1 MKSLSMRVLRSI
13 AVGVV
18 LCEPLLL
25 WCATGEI
32 LQTPQPAT
40 GRPAER
46 IDIEA
51 LQKLAQQEGES
62 GQTTAAIRDYQRAL
76 ELRPEWKEGWWNLE
90 ALQYSDDRYA
100 TARSTLLHLAQLAPA
115 LGAAWRRPGLP

>member
-1 MKSLSMRVLRSI
+1 MKSLSMRVFRPI
-13 AVGVV
+13 AVGLL

-32 LQTPQPAT
+32 LPTPPQAAT

-62 GQTTAAIRDYQRAL
+62 GQTTEAIRDYHRAL
-76 ELRPEWKEGWWNLE
+76 ELRPEWKEGWWNLGV
-90 ALQYSDDRYA
+90 LQYGDNRFGESI
-100 TARSTLLHLAQLAPA
+100 STLQHVVKFAPS
-115 LGAAWRRPGLP
+115 LGAAWS